1 MEVKVECHKRAEGSK
16 PKSLRR
22 EGLIPATL
30 YGHKGAES
38 VALTVEAKAAETL
51 LKQADINHTA
61 VQVNIPDLSWNGKA
75 LLREVQT
82 HPWKPILYHL
92 SFFSVASQDTIQI
105 SLPVNLVG
113 TAFGVKQGGI
123 LEHVMTELQV
133 ECAPDNIPEAIEVD
147 ISNLDIGASLH
158 VDEILLPAGATA
170 MDDPQRP
177 VVNILGAPTM
187 PAEPSEESE
196 VDEAMS
202 LLANGEEKEEI

>member
-1 MEVKVECHKRAEGSK
+1 MEVTVECQKRAEGSK
-16 PKSLRR
+16 PKALRR

-30 YGHKGAES
+30 YGHNGAES

-61 VQVNIPDLSWNGKA
+61 VQVNIPDLSWKGKA

-105 SLPVNLVG
+105 SLPIHLVG
-113 TAFGVKQGGI
+113 TAYGVKQGGI

-147 ISNLDIGASLH
+147 ISNLDIGGSLH
-158 VDEILLPAGATA
+158 VYEIILPSGATA
-170 MDDPQRP
+170 MDDPERT
-177 VVNILGAPTM
+177 VVNILGQSTM

-202 LLANGEEKEEI
+202 LLANEE

>member
-1 MEVKVECHKRAEGSK
+1 MDVKVECQKRAEGIK
-16 PKSLRR
+16 PKALRR

-51 LKQADINHTA
+51 LKQADVNHTP
-61 VQVNIPDLSWNGKA
+61 VQVNIPDLSWKGKA

-82 HPWKPILYHL
+82 HPWKPIVYHL

-158 VDEILLPAGATA
+158 VHEILLPAGATA
-170 MDDPQRP
+170 MDDPQRT
-177 VVNILGAPTM
+177 VVNILGPSTM
-187 PAEPSEESE
+187 PTEPSEESE

-202 LLANGEEKEEI
+202 LLANEEEI

>member
-1 MEVKVECHKRAEGSK
+1 MEVKVECHKRVEGSK
-16 PKSLRR
+16 PKALRR

-30 YGHKGAES
+30 YGHQGAES

-51 LKQADINHTA
+51 LKEADINHTA
-61 VQVNIPDLSWNGKA
+61 VQVNIPDLSWNGRA

-82 HPWKPILYHL
+82 HPWKPIVYHL
-92 SFFSVASQDTIQI
+92 SFFSVATQDTIQI

-133 ECAPDNIPEAIEVD
+133 ECAPDNIPETIDVD
-147 ISNLDIGASLH
+147 ISNLDIGASVH
-158 VDEILLPAGATA
+158 VNEIILPTGATA

-177 VVNILGAPTM
+177 VLNILGAPTM
-187 PAEPSEESE
+187 PAEPSEAEE
-196 VDEAMS
+196 TTS
-202 LLANGEEKEEI
+202 LLSNAEEI

>member
-16 PKSLRR
+16 PKALRR

-61 VQVNIPDLSWNGKA
+61 VQVNIPDLSWNGRA

-92 SFFSVASQDTIQI
+92 SFFSVATQDTIQI

-158 VDEILLPAGATA
+158 VHEILLPGGATA

-177 VVNILGAPTM
+177 VVNILGTTTM
-187 PAEPSEESE
+187 AAEPTAEEEEQPTSLLSEE
-196 VDEAMS
+196 
-202 LLANGEEKEEI
+202 I